1 MSPNISS
8 TSFAEG
14 KVLVLTEGIF
24 MRETEKA
31 VLIGYPIIGSIW
43 LPLSQMPKFPEI
55 FDVQSGECEAIIP
68 RWLAEKNGIEYTE
81 IDPIEME
88 EKDWD
93 DRDAYAEMMSTNGEG
108 E

>member
-14 KVLVLTEGIF
+14 KVLVLTKGIF

-31 VLIGYPIIGSIW
+31 VLIAYPVIGSIW
-43 LPLSQMPKFPEI
+43 LPLSQMPHYPEI
-55 FDVQSGECEAIIP
+55 SDVQAGECEVIIP
-68 RWLAEKNGIEYTE
+68 RWLAEKNNIEYEE

-93 DRDAYAEMMSTNGEG
+93 DRDAWANMMNGEG